1 MGTYVAFLRGI
12 NVGGHHKVKM
22 DELKRVHESMGHWNV
37 ATILQSGN
45 IVFECSETDRQKLIQ
60 DIAVEYEKRLGIHT
74 DVLVRSVPE
83 LGEIVRGCPFP
94 LTPNREPKFLHVVLL
109 SGLPSSDAVR
119 NLLMYDGSEEWQISE
134 DAMYVYYTQGSGR
147 SKFNVTFNEKT
158 LAVRTTA
165 RNWNTVTRILEMAA
179 TY

>member
-1 MGTYVAFLRGI
+1 M
-12 NVGGHHKVKM
+12 
-22 DELKRVHESMGHWNV
+22 
-37 ATILQSGN
+37 
-45 IVFECSETDRQKLIQ
+45 
-60 DIAVEYEKRLGIHT
+60 EYEKRLGIHT

-109 SGLPSSDAVR
+109 SGLPNPDALR
-119 NLLMYDGSEEWQISE
+119 NLLMYDGPEEWQISK

-147 SKFNVTFNEKT
+147 SKFNVTFIEKT
-158 LAVRTTA
+158 LAVRATA
-165 RNWNTVTRILEMAA
+165 RNWNTVTRILELAA